1 MRYTGLNP
9 SGINQV
15 ASGSVSVSVENT
27 RVATFGIDTLQV
39 TGSTVL
45 SSSLNVIGVARV
57 TGSSIVSSSLTVI
70 GSSTVSGST
79 NLTGS
84 LTVTGPQVSNGN
96 LTVTGSTT
104 LTGSLTVTGPQI
116 TNGNTVVTG
125 SFTVFTGS
133 FVEFQVTNLGVKI
146 GNASTDYHTI
156 TGSLNTSGSISTVGP
171 VSAIGTVSLASG
183 SSGISIAQSLTQA
196 NSTSSYIYGV
206 NVTPTFTNT
215 APSQIQTA
223 FRVNATFTGSY
234 TGSSTSNVIADFGA
248 SSVGSQLTITDVTSG
263 SIYMVNDVSGL
274 PIIEATS
281 DWTVNMYNYPN
292 VIFKKT
298 GSALLLGI
306 SGSTTSS
313 VTVQGSSSFTGP
325 ATFIQPT
332 TFRNDIIFDE
342 GVGVS
347 YRMIQVSAS
356 TNAVAIPTASL
367 FTLALN
373 VSSSVSM
380 IALITGYG
388 TGSRDTITGE
398 IRSTVKR
405 VGGNASIVGNNIRFI
420 AADFSG
426 SDANIIVSGSN
437 AILTVTGSISEPYA
451 WRATITTQI
460 V

>member
-9 SGINQV
+9 NGINQV

-57 TGSSIVSSSLTVI
+57 TGSLIVSSSLTVI

-96 LTVTGSTT
+96 LTVTGSTVLSSSLSVIGTETVLGT
-104 LTGSLTVTGPQI
+104 LI
-116 TNGNTVVTG
+116 VTG
-125 SFTVFTGS
+125 SNITSGS
-133 FVEFQVTNLGVKI
+133 VSVI
-146 GNASTDYHTI
+146 GLKTI
-156 TGSLNTSGSISTVGP
+156 TGTTNTIGTSIVTGSSILSGSL
-171 VSAIGTVSLASG
+171 VSIGSNTFSGALSLVSG
-183 SSGISIAQSLTQA
+183 SAGVLVSQSLTQA

-215 APSQIQTA
+215 APSQTQTA

-234 TGSSTSNVIADFGA
+234 SGSNTSNVIADFGA

-306 SGSTTSS
+306 SGSTSSS
-313 VTVQGSSSFTGP
+313 VTIQGSSSFTGP
-325 ATFIQPT
+325 ATFTQPT
-332 TFRNDIIFDE
+332 TFRNDTILDE
-342 GVGVS
+342 GYGVS
-347 YRMIQVSAS
+347 YRMQQVSAS

-398 IRSTVKR
+398 IRSTIKR

-426 SDANIIVSGSN
+426 SDANIVVSGSN
-437 AILTVTGSISEPYA
+437 AILSVTGSVSEPYA

>member
-9 SGINQV
+9 NGINQV

-70 GSSTVSGST
+70 GSTIVSGST

-84 LTVTGPQVSNGN
+84 LTATGPFINNGN
-96 LTVTGSTT
+96 TVI
-104 LTGSLTVTGPQI
+104 TGSLTV
-116 TNGNTVVTG
+116 VTG
-125 SFTVFTGS
+125 SS
-133 FVEFQVTNLGVKI
+133 IELQVTNLGVKI
-146 GNASTDYHTI
+146 GNASTDVHTV
-156 TGSLNTSGSISTVGP
+156 TGSLNVSGSESLVGP
-171 VSAIGTVSLASG
+171 KTINGNLTVTSSTILSG
-183 SSGISIAQSLTQA
+183 SLVSIGSNTFSGTLSSVSGSAGVLVSQSLTQA
-196 NSTSSYIYGV
+196 NSTGSFIYGV

-215 APSQIQTA
+215 APSQTQTA

-248 SSVGSQLTITDVTSG
+248 ASVGSQLTITDVTSG

-281 DWTVNMYNYPN
+281 DWSVNMYNYPSI
-292 VIFKKT
+292 IFRKT
-298 GSALLLGI
+298 GSALVLGANNI
-306 SGSTTSS
+306 SSS
-313 VTVQGSSSFTGP
+313 VNVQASSSFTAP
-325 ATFIQPT
+325 A
-332 TFRNDIIFDE
+332 TFRNDTIFDE
-342 GVGVS
+342 GIGVT
-347 YRMIQVSAS
+347 YRMQQVSSS

-367 FTLALN
+367 FTLPLN
-373 VSSSVSM
+373 TSSSVSI

-398 IRSTVKR
+398 IRSTIKR

-420 AADFSG
+420 ASDFSG

-437 AILTVTGSISEPYA
+437 AILSVTGSTAEPYA

-460 V
+460 VW

>member
-9 SGINQV
+9 NGINQV
-15 ASGSVSVSVENT
+15 ASGSVAISVENT
-27 RVATFGIDTLQV
+27 RVATFGTNTLQV
-39 TGSTVL
+39 SGSTVL
-45 SSSLNVIGVARV
+45 SSSLSVIGTELV
-57 TGSSIVSSSLTVI
+57 TGTSNTV
-70 GSSTVSGST
+70 GT
-79 NLTGS
+79 L
-84 LTVTGPQVSNGN
+84 L
-96 LTVTGSTT
+96 VTGSTI
-104 LTGSLTVTGPQI
+104 LSGSVNITGPQT

-125 SFTVFTGS
+125 SFTVVTGS
-133 FVEFQVTNLGVKI
+133 AVELQVTNTGVKI
-146 GNASTDYHTI
+146 GNISADTHTI
-156 TGSLNTSGSISTVGP
+156 TGSLGTSGSISTVGP
-171 VSAIGTVSLASG
+171 ISSSGTLSLISG
-183 SSGISIAQSLTQA
+183 SAGVTIVQSLTQA
-196 NSTSSYIYGV
+196 NSTSSFMYGV
-206 NVTPTFTNT
+206 NVTPTLTNN
-215 APSQIQTA
+215 APSQTQTA

-248 SSVGSQLTITDVTSG
+248 ASVGSQLTITDVTSG

-292 VIFKKT
+292 VVFKKT
-298 GSALLLGI
+298 GSALLLGV
-306 SGSTTSS
+306 SGSTGSL
-313 VTVQGSSSFTGP
+313 VTVQASSSFVGP
-325 ATFIQPT
+325 ASFTQPT

-342 GVGVS
+342 GFGVN
-347 YRMIQVSAS
+347 YRMLQVSAS
-356 TNAVAIPTASL
+356 TTAAAIPTASL
-367 FTLALN
+367 YTLGLN
-373 VSSSVSM
+373 TSSSVSI
-380 IALITGYG
+380 IALVTGYG

-437 AILTVTGSISEPYA
+437 AILTVTGSTSEPYA